1 MLGEP
6 VSHHGEGG
14 RAVCETAGV
23 RLCCQGDGYLA
34 GRVSRDADLSNKI
47 APRSRD
53 PSPLNGVVCQG
64 DGTSV
69 S

>member
-23 RLCCQGDGYLA
+23 RLCCQGDGYL
-34 GRVSRDADLSNKI
+34 VSMAKWK
-47 APRSRD
+47 
-53 PSPLNGVVCQG
+53 SPLVAR
-64 DGTSV
+64 
-69 S
+69 